1 MSDKSN
7 AKRLLDAATEAYG
20 RKPTLAELVSFMITE
35 DSKSDNDLDEKV
47 ENAGPGNPYRDKLGR
62 FASGPGGASIE
73 STNATA
79 DILFANNQ
87 KLAKASSGK
96 TVSNL
101 VEKQRE
107 AVGNFVNE
115 AGGDIEKFKDI
126 DEGWVGNDY
135 KTLEGHAQK
144 GDSKEVLLMHDLQ
157 QTYFK
162 KNGITEVTVYRG
174 VYNEQAKAIKSAIKS
189 GKPVTIAGDYASSFT
204 GYEAVARDY
213 ADGAAFT
220 APDKITDSVMIK
232 QTFKAKDILY
242 STQVSPFYAG
252 NADDEFIV
260 STPNGYTVN
269 ASDIEVIK

>member
-1 MSDKSN
+1 MI
-7 AKRLLDAATEAYG
+7 RLLEDVLFEDLVFGKESAA
-20 RKPTLAELVSFMITE
+20 
-35 DSKSDNDLDEKV
+35 
-47 ENAGPGNPYRDKLGR
+47 NAGPGNPYRDKLGR

-79 DILFANNQ
+79 DEMYANNQ
-87 KLAKASSGK
+87 KLAKANNGKAVSS
-96 TVSNL
+96 L
-101 VEKQRE
+101 VEKQRQ
-107 AVGNFVNE
+107 AVGKFINE
-115 AGGDIEKFKDI
+115 AGGDIEKFKAI
-126 DEGWVGNDY
+126 DEAWVGNDY
-135 KTLEGHAQK
+135 KILEGHAQK

-174 VYNEQAKAIKSAIKS
+174 VYNEQAKAIKAAMKS
-189 GKPVTIAGDYASSFT
+189 GKPITIEGDYASSFT

-220 APDKITDSVMIK
+220 APDKITDSVVIK
-232 QTFKAKDILY
+232 QTFKAKEILY

-260 STPNGYTVN
+260 STPNGYKVD
-269 ASDIEVIK
+269 ASNIEVIK

>member
-1 MSDKSN
+1 MSDV
-7 AKRLLDAATEAYG
+7 
-20 RKPTLAELVSFMITE
+20 ELFLPEITE
-35 DSKSDNDLDEKV
+35 DMTEAQIEALDAELLLAIQGKTKNSLEDKV
-47 ENAGPGNPYRDKLGR
+47 ENKGYNPYRDKDGQ
-62 FASGPGGASIE
+62 FASGPGGASIA
-73 STNATA
+73 STNEAA
-79 DILFANNQ
+79 DTLYANNQ
-87 KLAKASSGK
+87 KLATANNGKAVSS
-96 TVSNL
+96 L

-107 AVGNFVNE
+107 AVGKYINE
-115 AGGDIEKFKDI
+115 NGGDVEKFKDI

-135 KTLEGHAQK
+135 KVLEGHAQK

-174 VYNEQAKAIKSAIKS
+174 VYNEQAKAIKSAIKN
-189 GKPVTIAGDYASSFT
+189 GKPVKIEGDYASSFT

-260 STPNGYTVN
+260 STPDGYTVD
-269 ASDIEVIK
+269 ASNIEVIK